1 MAPVTPVESPCHIEG
16 HERRR
21 PSARPPVRSRGDP
34 SRREPQTQ
42 IRRERPTPR
51 AEAVRRSRRG
61 GGDGVQS
68 SGVLSQ
74 EVGSE
79 RRTLEPGQA
88 NKASSGFAIHSAQRI
103 GEPQSATPGFIVSE
117 VVLR

>member
-1 MAPVTPVESPCHIEG
+1 M
-16 HERRR
+16 
-21 PSARPPVRSRGDP
+21 
-34 SRREPQTQ
+34 QL
-42 IRRERPTPR
+42 
-51 AEAVRRSRRG
+51 
-61 GGDGVQS
+61 

-117 VVLR
+117 VDLR